1 MFSRTLFANA
11 LSCFNEPSASLS
23 HGKRLRRRS
32 NHIPPSHTQEKPRFS
47 RKEWVS
53 RRAEPDLRV
62 ESVSLP
68 HRSKMEGHI
77 PLPKGHLL
85 NLQPRARNGRRTK
98 FSDQGAENEQN
109 GAHPTGTDQK
119 SAGSK
124 IGTPE
129 TPQTLLRRGKAT
141 KLPMPRAFADNGT
154 EQKREASVTP
164 QKKEQNIKVQ
174 GQMKRSPGA
183 SDRESPNSTDKER
196 EQYWRKVRG
205 KFDRESPT
213 ASRNKDKQKDYCQE
227 AYRKIISLAS
237 SPKHEIA
244 KHKQKTASPATR
256 GQRVSEQGAKP
267 RTKIAGPTIGCQGS
281 PVSHTKGHSGNQDG
295 SQASKDKLTGRET
308 HDTPPQRSPV
318 KTDNTTD
325 SSIHSHPSISPVS
338 GPSSSMTEWE
348 DRFVVNMPSAK
359 DPNPPT
365 MSVEQ
370 IVEFQKS
377 IENVH
382 KDGETMLDPDALP
395 SPRTTSPEDNPN
407 LPDHERKQL
416 STLDGQDSRSSR
428 SAETGEQPATCPSG
442 HNRYYSPDE
451 VGKQRFSTIWE
462 ESTSRIK
469 QKVSDANPDGSFL
482 GCREIKGPYDKNPD
496 EILLFSSTN
505 ERPRVVDVSTPMA
518 KPRDWKKIITPT
530 HTTTAVSEEKTVA
543 QEERKP
549 AFQSSKHAQCSK
561 QSPKTMCHET
571 ICQRQDKAET
581 PAHVSGKENT
591 NHAAHAAR
599 TQDQRKS
606 HGDDVFI
613 ITPTITR
620 TMVTTGEA
628 RGATPKRSGIPP
640 RIAGETIKDVRTKPQ
655 MHSSPSGLRRATQN
669 SWERSNATWPAPSF
683 SRDTPMKNAPVTQQG
698 RAELGHMSAERR
710 QAIRG
715 YIRMPVM
722 VKSRTEN
729 LGQRVHNTT
738 PPKAPAT
745 PPKNDYQTPARSMSE
760 SSQSIPSSGH
770 DISPAGSLTR
780 DQRYPKAPAQTARI
794 VEVAEL
800 DGLQVDDSKDER
812 KTDHKEDDKSGGK
825 YTHEEHLRS
834 KVADLRADLQT
845 SAVQADYRGLLN
857 SITISLIM
865 DIFILSAAQAHSLFT
880 QIIDNR
886 HSRTVLFKIALNC
899 ILNMVEHCL
908 HVFRNL
914 LHACSIYTTT
924 GVWPR
929 PSEKDL
935 ARFLTDLCQVVIYLG
950 VLGSIMML
958 LGRAVEYVILIG
970 SWIVW
975 FVRPLGWFLS
985 ALGRVLQGMTN

>member
-1 MFSRTLFANA
+1 
-11 LSCFNEPSASLS
+11 
-23 HGKRLRRRS
+23 
-32 NHIPPSHTQEKPRFS
+32 
-47 RKEWVS
+47 
-53 RRAEPDLRV
+53 
-62 ESVSLP
+62 
-68 HRSKMEGHI
+68 MEGHI

-85 NLQPRARNGRRTK
+85 NLQPRARNGRRTR
-98 FSDQGAENEQN
+98 FSDQGAGNEQN
-109 GAHPTGTDQK
+109 GAHPTGADQK
-119 SAGSK
+119 STGSK
-124 IGTPE
+124 IRSPE
-129 TPQTLLRRGKAT
+129 IPQTLLPRGMAT
-141 KLPMPRAFADNGT
+141 KLPKPRAFADKDK

-164 QKKEQNIKVQ
+164 QKKEQNIIAHSQ
-174 GQMKRSPGA
+174 IKRSPDA
-183 SDRESPNSTDKER
+183 SNRDSPKSTDKDH

-213 ASRNKDKQKDYCQE
+213 ASRSKDKQKDYCQE

-244 KHKQKTASPATR
+244 KHKQKTATSTTR
-256 GQRVSEQGAKP
+256 GQRGSEQGAKP
-267 RTKIAGPTIGCQGS
+267 RTEIAGPSIGSQGR
-281 PVSHTKGHSGNQDG
+281 PVFHPKGHSGNQDR
-295 SQASKDKLTGRET
+295 SQSSKDKLTGHET
-308 HDTPPQRSPV
+308 QDTTPQRSPE

-325 SSIHSHPSISPVS
+325 SSIHSYPSISPVS

-382 KDGETMLDPDALP
+382 KEGDTMLDPDTLP
-395 SPRTTSPEDNPN
+395 SPRTTTPEGNAN
-407 LPDHERKQL
+407 LPDYERKQP

-428 SAETGEQPATCPSG
+428 PVEAGEQPATYPSG
-442 HNRYYSPDE
+442 HNRYYCPDE
-451 VGKQRFSTIWE
+451 IGKQRCSTIWE
-462 ESTSRIK
+462 EAPSRLK

-482 GCREIKGPYDKNPD
+482 GCREIKGPCDKNPD
-496 EILLFSSTN
+496 EILFFSSTN

-518 KPRDWKKIITPT
+518 KPRDWKKIMTPS
-530 HTTTAVSEEKTVA
+530 HSMAAVSEEKTVA

-549 AFQSSKHAQCSK
+549 TFQSSKRVQCSK
-561 QSPKTMCHET
+561 QSPKTMCQET
-571 ICQRQDKAET
+571 TCQRQDKAKM

-591 NHAAHAAR
+591 HHAAHAAN
-599 TQDQRKS
+599 TQDQTKN

-620 TMVTTGEA
+620 TMVATEET
-628 RGATPKRSGIPP
+628 RGATLKRVGVPP
-640 RIAGETIKDVRTKPQ
+640 RIAGETIKDVRAKPQ

-669 SWERSNATWPAPSF
+669 SWEKSNATWPTPST
-683 SRDTPMKNAPVTQQG
+683 SRDTPVKKAPVAQQA

-710 QAIRG
+710 RAIRG

-729 LGQRVHNTT
+729 LGQRIHNTT
-738 PPKAPAT
+738 PQRVPAAP
-745 PPKNDYQTPARSMSE
+745 PNNDNQTPAMSISD
-760 SSQSIPSSGH
+760 SSHSIPSSGH
-770 DISPAGSLTR
+770 DISPASSLTR

-800 DGLQVDDSKDER
+800 DGLQVDDPKDDR
-812 KTDHKEDDKSGGK
+812 KTDHKENDKSGGK
-825 YTHEEHLRS
+825 STQEDHLRS
-834 KVADLRADLQT
+834 RVADLRADLQT

-857 SITISLIM
+857 SITMSLIM
-865 DIFILSAAQAHSLFT
+865 DIFVLSAAQAQGLFT

-924 GVWPR
+924 GVWPQ

-935 ARFLTDLCQVVIYLG
+935 ARFVTDLCQVVIYLG

-958 LGRAVEYVILIG
+958 LGRAVEYMILIG

-975 FVRPLGWFLS
+975 FIRPLGWFLS
-985 ALGRVLQGMTN
+985 ALGRVLQGMTT